1 MRKTK
6 HQKRVNMDRIVKAAL
21 KTRKTRGKLQTGG
34 ALYADHYTG
43 KVHYV

>member
-6 HQKRVNMDRIVKAAL
+6 HQKRVLKVRIVKAAL
-21 KTRKTRGKLQTGG
+21 KTSRKLQTGG